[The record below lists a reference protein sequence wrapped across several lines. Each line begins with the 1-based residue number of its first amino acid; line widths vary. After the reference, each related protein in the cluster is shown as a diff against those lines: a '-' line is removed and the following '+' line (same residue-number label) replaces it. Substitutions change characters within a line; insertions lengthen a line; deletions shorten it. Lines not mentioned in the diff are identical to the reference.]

1 MTELPSSILAYLTE
15 ANFSGTEILILRKLL
30 EGHAMTL
37 RELGGKTG
45 KSSGVLDQAMK
56 KLVGKHIVT
65 REMVNGNPKFV
76 LSSLDSIAHWIKE
89 DMKKKREVLKRK
101 QDDFESFIASLKTDH
116 NKPEMHYYYGDEGIE
131 QAYLKLLEYGKEM
144 LVYKPLLT
152 KEEDDPRHDFFAKLR
167 VERSRH
173 GVSMRVLAYD
183 TPLGR
188 RYQSRDPLE
197 NRKTILISE
206 QSNAFTFEKI
216 IVGNTIACIDHAE
229 KKACIMH
236 YREFAH
242 TERVLFDTLWSQPR
256 VIGSVPEPKED
267 RLLEPQTLEEL
278 REFLFSRRSIA
289 AFILCALLA
298 AGVTYGLYRHN
309 VSLNTERVREEVKA
323 IAATGALQF
332 DDQDLQVLRTKEDIT
347 RPEYA
352 KVIQKLNEI
361 RSQNPNVR
369 YAYLMRKTDDPSML
383 QFVADADS
391 IDPSALYDINHD
403 GIVNE
408 QDENVAPGKEY
419 PVDGDVDLMAGFDA
433 PSASKEPFPDQWGIW
448 ISGFAPVKNE
458 QGNTVATFGVDRDAS
473 DIYALANQ
481 SFHPLS
487 IFLLILLT
495 LMFVRLAAFNRSLLK
510 EFFELLS
517 KKKLLASFALYFI
530 LAYAITYGLRE
541 YNLQLTKRRIQEKVL
556 AIAATGVLK
565 FTASD
570 LDAVYVP
577 NDVRKPEYAAL
588 VRSLQEI
595 KSQNEQIAYVYIMRL
610 TDEEEKYAFVADS
623 DSEEPFTQRDRN
635 NDGIIDVRDDPI
647 FPGTIYDNTGSVPP
661 TKEAL
666 VSPTA
671 FEPYTDQWGTFIS
684 GWAPIRDS
692 YGKAV
697 AILGVDM
704 NADIVPLLSAQTF
717 APMIVFLIVLL
728 LFLLVRVFNIRKS
741 LFIRF

>member
-298 AGVTYGLYRHN
+298 AGVTYGIYQHN
-309 VSLNTERVREEVKA
+309 VYVNTQRVREEVKA
-323 IAATGALQF
+323 IAATAMAQLNP
-332 DDQDLQVLRTKEDIT
+332 LAMDIANIKDISDTT
-347 RPEYA
+347 RPEYKYITA
-352 KVIQKLNEI
+352 LLNEI
-361 RSQNPNVR
+361 RNSNSSLK
-369 YAYLMRKTDDPSML
+369 YAYILRPLKSGTL
-383 QFVADADS
+383 TEFVIDADS
-391 IDPSALYDINHD
+391 MLSQDIDNNGDGKIDELDNFSLPGEVYDLNASHD
-403 GIVNE
+403 YFTKI
-408 QDENVAPGKEY
+408 
-419 PVDGDVDLMAGFDA
+419 L
-433 PSASKEPFPDQWGIW
+433 KEPTADPHPFTDKWGTW
-448 ISGFAPVKNE
+448 ISGFAPIKDE
-458 QGNTVATFGVDRDAS
+458 SGNTIAILGVDRSAS
-473 DIYALANQ
+473 DIYTLSNQ
-481 SFHPLS
+481 SFHPFL
-487 IFLLILLT
+487 IFLIAFFLLS
-495 LMFVRLAAFNRSLLK
+495 FVRLAAFNMSLIKELWEFARSRKFL
-510 EFFELLS
+510 
-517 KKKLLASFALYFI
+517 
-530 LAYAITYGLRE
+530 ITMG
-541 YNLQLTKRRIQEKVL
+541 
-556 AIAATGVLK
+556 
-565 FTASD
+565 S
-570 LDAVYVP
+570 
-577 NDVRKPEYAAL
+577 AAL
-588 VRSLQEI
+588 FFIVI
-595 KSQNEQIAYVYIMRL
+595 
-610 TDEEEKYAFVADS
+610 T
-623 DSEEPFTQRDRN
+623 
-635 NDGIIDVRDDPI
+635 
-647 FPGTIYDNTGSVPP
+647 
-661 TKEAL
+661 L
-666 VSPTA
+666 VL
-671 FEPYTDQWGTFIS
+671 YL
-684 GWAPIRDS
+684 
-692 YGKAV
+692 YG
-697 AILGVDM
+697 
-704 NADIVPLLSAQTF
+704 
-717 APMIVFLIVLL
+717 
-728 LFLLVRVFNIRKS
+728 NI
-741 LFIRF
+741 